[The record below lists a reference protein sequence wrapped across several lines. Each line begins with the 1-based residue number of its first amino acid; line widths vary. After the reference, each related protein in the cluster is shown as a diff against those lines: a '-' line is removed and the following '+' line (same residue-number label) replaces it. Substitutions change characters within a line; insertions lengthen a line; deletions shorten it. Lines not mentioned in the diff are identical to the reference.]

1 MEEQQMDPYAARILS
16 NARISDLQ
24 AEAAAN
30 RLAAQ
35 SRKAA
40 AESPCRAEAAGRRPS
55 LSLPHI
61 DCSWIE
67 RFWAFLRHATQ
78 VRTA

>member
-1 MEEQQMDPYAARILS
+1 MDPTTAYMLAK
-16 NARISDLQ
+16 ARISEFQ
-24 AEAAAN
+24 AEADEG

-35 SRKAA
+35 VEKAK
-40 AESPCRAEAAGRRPS
+40 AESPCRAEAAGRSPRFSAPQ
-55 LSLPHI
+55 I

-67 RFWAFLRHATQ
+67 RFWAFLRRATQ

>member
-1 MEEQQMDPYAARILS
+1 MDPYAARILS
-16 NARISDLQ
+16 NARMSELQ

-35 SRKAA
+35 FRKAA
-40 AESPCRAEAAGRRPS
+40 AESPCRAEAAGRRPR
-55 LSLPHI
+55 LAVPQM

-67 RFWAFLRHATQ
+67 RFRAFLRRALA
-78 VRTA
+78 VRPA

>member
-1 MEEQQMDPYAARILS
+1 MEEELMDPNIAYAL
-16 NARISDLQ
+16 NKTRISELH

-30 RLAAQ
+30 RLAAR
-35 SRKAA
+35 SHEEDV
-40 AESPCRAEAAGRRPS
+40 ESPCRAEAAGRHPRFAAPQ
-55 LSLPHI
+55 I

-67 RFWAFLRHATQ
+67 RFWAFLRRAVP

>member
-1 MEEQQMDPYAARILS
+1 MDPYAARILAK
-16 NARISDLQ
+16 ARMSEFQ

-40 AESPCRAEAAGRRPS
+40 AESPCRSEAAGRRPR
-55 LSLPHI
+55 LATPQI

-67 RFWAFLRHATQ
+67 RFWGFLRRALQ

>member
-1 MEEQQMDPYAARILS
+1 MEEELMDPYVADILS
-16 NARISDLQ
+16 KARISELQ

-40 AESPCRAEAAGRRPS
+40 AESPCRAEAAGRRRRLASPQ
-55 LSLPHI
+55 I

-67 RFWAFLRHATQ
+67 RFLAFLRRALQ
-78 VRTA
+78 VRPA

>member
-1 MEEQQMDPYAARILS
+1 MDPITAYTLAKT
-16 NARISDLQ
+16 RISERQ

-35 SRKAA
+35 SRKAD
-40 AESPCRAEAAGRRPS
+40 AESPCRAEAAGRRPR
-55 LSLPHI
+55 LAAPQI

-67 RFWAFLRHATQ
+67 RFWAFIRRALQ
-78 VRTA
+78 VRPA